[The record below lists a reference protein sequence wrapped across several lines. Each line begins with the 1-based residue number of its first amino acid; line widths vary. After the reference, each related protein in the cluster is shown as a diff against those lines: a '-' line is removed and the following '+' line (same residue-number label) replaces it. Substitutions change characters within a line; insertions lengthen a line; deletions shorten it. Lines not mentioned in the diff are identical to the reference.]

1 MHVEQTMAIMRQS
14 LLFIGIAALLPMTG
28 CGGKKRILAESGGG
42 AAEGT
47 TLTVS
52 DYKAPETFSVKRFE
66 VPLERFSIVSPLS
79 SEAPTIADEI
89 VQEMPLNGISP
100 LSDKAQRFPA
110 PRSSGP
116 LRLIDDK
123 PVRFYTG
130 FPIQLKFSMALEGG
144 KADML
149 VNFGF
154 IEVPPENATSSQI
167 AALHRC
173 NIGSIRAEVSEAAS
187 SEQSD
192 ETKVQSF
199 DAKLPIPLE
208 CLKNGEP
215 VRLMLFAAFN
225 PDGAVQ
231 TEEGD
236 SRKIIVFDKETVEKN
251 NVCFKFQ
258 RNATECQNEIYLE
271 RSPGANV
278 HLSAYAG
285 ESSAAVLP
293 NKDPAVYIQEEKRL
307 PNPFFKST
315 GETTLEG
322 IAPDDP
328 EISLYSV
335 RMKYSLCQG
344 NGDKSGLTDD
354 CDPAIGWQ
362 DLQLFEEGLPTDP
375 LQEGFYQKLKDLVPT
390 EPLAF
395 SAPLHLTGS
404 VYDLLARKGTGAWKD
419 ESNFRVRA
427 CAKLYKNDQLVEQKN
442 LDSQVVDGNP
452 EADDCIVFP
461 IYVVEG
467 RADAL
472 DRCQEAA
479 SQSLAA
485 ATNDSPCRAETD
497 SSPSLAADK
506 TNKVVSPTLSFSK
519 GWSNSWGNTRKFA
532 TAFSADPRL
541 NITPMRL
548 TASSDSELSTLG
560 ILSIELFNAS
570 MTTSLDLSEQSN
582 HYLEPSFEVF
592 GQRIYGSRQTVSDEF
607 LYELPIKPISG
618 TSGDKR
624 VPKGSRLTID
634 KTNKDSP
641 VVKTISVNSNPNALF
656 VREVCKGSRMDFSV
670 ISVGFS
676 LCAEGG
682 LFATAGAF
690 GYVRLPDDAEEASYP
705 GGLRRGALAYYFNP
719 SVAATAEISASVSL
733 VVVRGGVIG
742 AVRLIQVGL
751 PSIAEVSARNF
762 KKSLTNDGITEEGYG
777 MLFDANFKS
786 DLDIDW
792 LTGSLKAYA
801 DVRTLDWCK
810 AWIFWYPC
818 GWSWSRVAE
827 KYIVRFSGGGADYRL
842 ANTKLTR
849 YRADPYWTSL

>member
-1 MHVEQTMAIMRQS
+1 MHVEHTMAIMRQS
-14 LLFIGIAALLPMTG
+14 LLFIGIAALLPLVG

-52 DYKAPETFSVKRFE
+52 DYKAPETFAVKSFE
-66 VPLERFSIVSPLS
+66 VPLEHFSIVSPLS

-110 PRSSGP
+110 ARSGGP

-154 IEVPPENATSSQI
+154 IEVPPDNATSAQI

-192 ETKVQSF
+192 EAKVQSF

-285 ESSAAVLP
+285 ESSVAILP
-293 NKDPAVYIQEEKRL
+293 NKDPAVFIEEEKRL

-315 GETTLEG
+315 GEATLEG
-322 IAPDDP
+322 VAPDDP
-328 EISLYSV
+328 DISLYSV
-335 RMKYSLCQG
+335 RMNYALCQG

-362 DLQLFEEGLPTDP
+362 NLQLFEEGLP
-375 LQEGFYQKLKDLVPT
+375 LQ
-390 EPLAF
+390 
-395 SAPLHLTGS
+395 
-404 VYDLLARKGTGAWKD
+404 
-419 ESNFRVRA
+419 
-427 CAKLYKNDQLVEQKN
+427 
-442 LDSQVVDGNP
+442 
-452 EADDCIVFP
+452 I
-461 IYVVEG
+461 
-467 RADAL
+467 
-472 DRCQEAA
+472 
-479 SQSLAA
+479 
-485 ATNDSPCRAETD
+485 PCR
-497 SSPSLAADK
+497 
-506 TNKVVSPTLSFSK
+506 KV
-519 GWSNSWGNTRKFA
+519 
-532 TAFSADPRL
+532 
-541 NITPMRL
+541 
-548 TASSDSELSTLG
+548 
-560 ILSIELFNAS
+560 SI
-570 MTTSLDLSEQSN
+570 
-582 HYLEPSFEVF
+582 
-592 GQRIYGSRQTVSDEF
+592 
-607 LYELPIKPISG
+607 
-618 TSGDKR
+618 
-624 VPKGSRLTID
+624 
-634 KTNKDSP
+634 
-641 VVKTISVNSNPNALF
+641 
-656 VREVCKGSRMDFSV
+656 
-670 ISVGFS
+670 
-676 LCAEGG
+676 
-682 LFATAGAF
+682 
-690 GYVRLPDDAEEASYP
+690 
-705 GGLRRGALAYYFNP
+705 
-719 SVAATAEISASVSL
+719 
-733 VVVRGGVIG
+733 
-742 AVRLIQVGL
+742 
-751 PSIAEVSARNF
+751 
-762 KKSLTNDGITEEGYG
+762 KS
-777 MLFDANFKS
+777 
-786 DLDIDW
+786 
-792 LTGSLKAYA
+792 
-801 DVRTLDWCK
+801 
-810 AWIFWYPC
+810 
-818 GWSWSRVAE
+818 
-827 KYIVRFSGGGADYRL
+827 
-842 ANTKLTR
+842 
-849 YRADPYWTSL
+849 